1 MTHQTLDPA
10 DLRARLLRQRLR
22 GAAAPAPSDGIPRAP
37 RGGPL
42 PLSSAQQRL
51 WVLDRLSPGST
62 TYLMTAALRLRG
74 PLAPEALRGALDA
87 LVARHEVLR
96 TRYQVVDGDPVQIVD
111 APAPVNLAEEDL
123 ARLAPADRARRLAVL
138 GTSGRRPVDLAEGPV
153 LRAVLARC
161 SAEQHVLFLT
171 VHHIAAD
178 GLSEELMVRELM
190 AHYRRSIAGE
200 EHPEPAAPT
209 LQYADFAVW
218 QRARLTEEKLRE
230 GLTHWRGRLAGLTP
244 LELPTDRP
252 RPAVRDES
260 GAVAPFTVP
269 ADVAGRLSRLARER
283 GATPFMAA
291 LAAFQV
297 LLGRYSGST
306 DIAVGTPVSGRDRT
320 ETQNM
325 LGLFLNTLVL
335 RTDLSGA
342 PGFGEVLDRVREGSL
357 DDYGHQEVPFER
369 LVDALAPERDPS
381 RTPLFGAMFLW
392 EGADGESP
400 EANAGGAETLV
411 VERLAVGETTAKFD
425 LTLGVTEQPDGSL
438 SGGLNYA
445 TALFDAATAARM
457 ADHFVRLLTAAVAE
471 PDVPVAELELMSPAE
486 LEQVVHRWNDTAVP
500 FPTGTLHGLFEAQ
513 AAATP
518 DAVAVADEDGT
529 LGYAELDRRAEA
541 VADALRARGAGPG
554 TVTGVCLERS
564 RGLLV
569 ALLGVLKAGSAYLPL
584 EPDLPAERR
593 RYMLSD
599 SGARVVLTDTGAG
612 PDGVPEDVAVVPLA
626 RGGMVPDGAP
636 ALPGGSSGPD
646 DAAYVIYT
654 SGSTGRPKGVLV
666 EHRAIVNR
674 LHWMQREFGLDAT
687 DRVLQKTPM
696 GFDVSV
702 WEFFWPVITGA
713 TLVMARPGGHRDPA
727 YLARTIAEQ
736 SITTL
741 HFVPSMLRAFLA
753 GSVPALPSVR
763 RIVCSGEALPGDL
776 VTASAERLGIA
787 PHNLYG
793 PTEAA
798 VDVTHAPCVPGQRVT
813 IGRPIA
819 NTRTY
824 IVDAALR
831 PVPVGIPGE
840 LLLGG
845 VQLARGYPG
854 RPALTADRFVPDPF
868 GGEPG
873 GRLYRTGDLARHLPD
888 GSIDYLGRMDHQVK
902 IRGQR
907 IELGEIEA
915 VLHEHPSVTAAAVTV
930 HDGRLVAHLVGHPAT
945 GSPEAGAPDPGAVR
959 TWLRER
965 LPDAMVPGDWTVLD
979 ALPLT
984 ASGKTDRKA
993 LPSPDRSRESRD
1005 GEYTAP
1011 RTPVERTIAEELA
1024 AALDLDRVGVHDR
1037 FFDLGGDSIRAIRA
1051 VGALTAR
1058 GLALSVQHLFTHP
1071 TVAQLATVA
1080 TGTSGNGRGH
1090 ELVAPFTQ
1098 LDPADLERLPDGLAD
1113 AYPLG
1118 EVQAGMVYELLADPD
1133 ANTYQNVSSFHFTDD
1148 GPFDLP
1154 ALREAIRR
1162 LVDRHEILRTSFRLS
1177 GFSGPLQLVHDK
1189 AEAEV
1194 GFTDLRE
1201 LDRAG
1206 QRAAVAEFRAAEQRV
1221 PFDLERAPL
1230 LRYHVHRTGER
1241 TWTLTHTE
1249 CHAILDG
1256 WSHHSVIQE
1265 IRADYGRI
1273 REDADCAVTPP
1284 PRARYADFIAL
1295 ERQASQSSGDREFWQ
1310 SRIDAFPRLE
1320 LPAPT
1325 APTESGGP
1333 AHEVRVSWAGLD
1345 PELRALAART
1355 GTSLKTVLYTAHLKL
1370 LGLISGQRRFFAGAV
1385 CNGRPELPDG
1395 DEVRGMYLNTVPFAV
1410 DLETPSWEE
1419 LLRTVFAEEAAIW
1432 PHRRYPLPAM
1442 QREWGTGVP
1451 LVDVIFGYLDFHVL
1465 DQSGS
1470 APEAVT
1476 DSSPNE
1482 FTFDVW
1488 TFPGELRMTCRPG
1501 WADRARLETMAAT
1514 FVEVLRTMA
1523 ERPESS
1529 PASFRAVGLAQGAS
1543 GPVPRRL
1550 PPEVTLPELI
1560 GRGADPGAVALVD
1573 RESTVTYGELE
1584 ERANRFAHLLRAR
1597 GVRAEDP
1604 VAVCLERGAETAVAL
1619 LGVVKAGGCYVP
1631 VDPEYPE
1638 ERIGYLLSDS
1648 GARLLVT
1655 RSDLADRLPGD
1666 VPTVLLDT
1674 VRDELEAQPPTAP
1687 DAGISADNTAYVIYT
1702 SGSTGR
1708 PKGVQVTHRNVVRLV
1723 HDENHAEIGPQDTV
1737 LVVSPLAFDAS
1748 TFELWGTLANG
1759 GRLAFAPPG
1768 TPTTAGIAEVLREH
1782 GVTVA
1787 FLTTSLFHLM
1797 VESCPDTLT
1806 GLRTLLTG
1814 GDVLSAS
1821 RVRAALGHGL
1831 RVSNMYG
1838 PTECTTFATGQ
1849 HALTLEQ
1856 TDRPIPIG
1864 PPIAHTTAL
1873 VTDED
1878 LHPVP
1883 YGVAGELLL
1892 GGPGVARGY
1901 LGRPE
1906 LTADRF
1912 VPDPTGTWPG
1922 GRLYRTGD
1930 LVRQDPDGVLHFLGR
1945 RDHQVKVRGHRI
1957 ELGEVE
1963 AGLSGLPGV
1972 HEAAAAVRPG
1982 PDGDKQLVGYIVPA
1996 EHGGFDPALLRS
2008 ALRAKV
2014 PGFLVPS
2021 AWVRLDE
2028 LPLNANGKL
2037 DRAALPAPGG
2047 ATGGEVVAPRTA
2059 AERALAEVW
2068 AEVLNLEQVGIHDDF
2083 FLLGGHSLL
2092 ILRAIAL
2099 LRERHGL
2106 ELTVRAFVEHHT
2118 LDAIAAAAERGD
2130 YGDTSRTAL
2139 MWLRAEGDRAPLF
2152 CVHPGGGS
2160 AHWYQRLLP
2169 HLAPDLPV
2177 AALEW
2182 PGLQSGPG
2190 LPVPTAAEMAQRY
2203 VAEIRAARPHG
2214 PYRLLGWCG
2223 GSGITAE
2230 MADRLRADGEEVTFV
2245 LLDPGLDSH
2254 ERQGLWE
2261 EFRLIESCTA
2271 KLEELAAA
2279 GPEEDTGALREEI
2292 LKLLDHLV
2300 DDADPETGIVLP
2312 ERNGA
2317 GVWLPSARIWRE
2329 VMEMTLTYRHHH
2341 VPGTLNLIISD
2352 ELARGEHE
2360 VALGQSYEEY
2370 LSRWRELN
2378 SGVEVHRVPGD
2389 HFGVMRLPHVTSLAS
2404 TLASVLD

>member
-22 GAAAPAPSDGIPRAP
+22 GAATPAPSDGIPRAG

-74 PLAPEALRGALDA
+74 PLAPEALRGALDT
-87 LVARHEVLR
+87 LVTRHEVLR
-96 TRYQVVDGDPVQIVD
+96 TRYEVVDGDPVQIVD
-111 APAPVNLAEEDL
+111 APAPVDLVEEDL
-123 ARLAPADRARRLAVL
+123 TGLDPADRARRLAVL

-153 LRAVLARC
+153 FRAVLARC
-161 SAEQHVLFLT
+161 SAEEHALFLT

-178 GLSEELMVRELM
+178 GRSEELMVRELM
-190 AHYRRSIAGE
+190 AYYGQLSAGE
-200 EHPEPAAPT
+200 EYPEPAPPA

-218 QRARLTEEKLRE
+218 QRSRLTEERLRA
-230 GLTHWRGRLAGLTP
+230 GLAHWRGRLAGLTP

-252 RPAVRDES
+252 RPAVRDER

-269 ADVAGRLSRLARER
+269 AEVAGRLSRLARER

-297 LLGRYSGST
+297 LLGRYAGST

-320 ETQNM
+320 ETQDM
-325 LGLFLNTLVL
+325 LGLFLNTLIL

-342 PGFGEVLDRVREGSL
+342 PGFGEVLNRVREGSL

-392 EGADGESP
+392 EGADGESS

-411 VERLAVGETTAKFD
+411 VERLAVGESTAKFD
-425 LTLGVTEQPDGSL
+425 LTLSVAEQPDGSL

-445 TALFDAATAARM
+445 TALFDAATADRM
-457 ADHFVRLLTAAVAE
+457 ADHFTRLLTAAVAA

-529 LGYAELDRRAEA
+529 LGYGELDRRAEA

-612 PDGVPEDVAVVPLA
+612 PDGVPEEVAVVPLA
-626 RGGMVPDGAP
+626 RGGMLPDGAP

-727 YLARTIAEQ
+727 YLARTIAER

-753 GSVPALPSVR
+753 GPVPALPSVR
-763 RIVCSGEALPGDL
+763 RVVCSGEALPGDL
-776 VTASAERLGIA
+776 VTASVERLGIA

-831 PVPVGIPGE
+831 PVPVGVPGE

-888 GSIDYLGRMDHQVK
+888 GTIDYLGRMDHQVK

-930 HDGRLVAHLVGHPAT
+930 HDGRLVAHLVGHP
-945 GSPEAGAPDPGAVR
+945 SPEGGAPDTDAVR

-993 LPSPDRSRESRD
+993 LPAPDRSRESRA

-1011 RTPVERTIAEELA
+1011 RTPVEGTIAEELA

-1071 TVAQLATVA
+1071 TAAQLATVA
-1080 TGTSGNGRGH
+1080 TETTGTGQGP

-1177 GFSGPLQLVHDK
+1177 GFSGPLQLVHAK
-1189 AEAEV
+1189 AGAEV

-1206 QRAAVAEFRAAEQRV
+1206 QRAAIAEFRAAEQRL
-1221 PFDLERAPL
+1221 PFDLEHAPL

-1295 ERQASQSSGDREFWQ
+1295 ERQALESPGDRAFWQ
-1310 SRIDAFPRLE
+1310 SRIDGFPRLE

-1325 APTESGGP
+1325 APAEADGP

-1355 GTSLKTVLYTAHLKL
+1355 GTSLKTVLYTAHLTL

-1410 DLETPSWEE
+1410 DLEAPSWEE
-1419 LLRTVFAEEAAIW
+1419 LLRAVFAEEAAVW

-1442 QREWGTGVP
+1442 QREWGAGVP

-1501 WADRARLETMAAT
+1501 WADRARLETMAAA

-1529 PASFRAVGLAQGAS
+1529 PASFRADGLTGGAA
-1543 GPVPRRL
+1543 GAVPHPL

-1573 RESTVTYGELE
+1573 RESAVTYRQLE
-1584 ERANRFAHLLRAR
+1584 ERSNRFARLLRAR

-1604 VAVCLERGAETAVAL
+1604 VAVCLERGAETVVAL

-1655 RSDLADRLPGD
+1655 RSDLAGRLPGD

-1674 VRDELEAQPPTAP
+1674 ARDELEAQSPTAP
-1687 DAGISADNTAYVIYT
+1687 ETDISPDNTAYVIYT

-1723 HDENHAEIGPQDTV
+1723 HDENHAGTGPRDTV

-1748 TFELWGTLANG
+1748 AFELWGTLANG

-1797 VESCPDTLT
+1797 VESCPDALT

-1814 GDVLSAS
+1814 GDVLSS
-1821 RVRAALGHGL
+1821 GRVRAALGHGL

-1849 HALTLEQ
+1849 HAITLEQ

-1864 PPIAHTTAL
+1864 TPIAHTTAL

-1878 LHPVP
+1878 LVPVP

-1982 PDGDKQLVGYIVPA
+1982 PDGDKQLVGYIVPE
-1996 EHGGFDPALLRS
+1996 EHSGFDPALLRS

-2037 DRAALPAPGG
+2037 DRAALPAPDGG
-2047 ATGGEVVAPRTA
+2047 TGGEVVAPRTA

-2068 AEVLNLEQVGIHDDF
+2068 AEVLNLEQVGVHDDF

-2214 PYRLLGWCG
+2214 PYHLLGWCG

-2230 MADRLRADGEEVTFV
+2230 MTDRLRADGEEVTFL

-2271 KLEELAAA
+2271 KLEELDAA
-2279 GPEEDTGALREEI
+2279 GPEEDTGALREEV

-2329 VMEMTLTYRHHH
+2329 VMEMTLTYRHHL
-2341 VPGTLNLIISD
+2341 VPGTLHLIISD

>member
-10 DLRARLLRQRLR
+10 ALRARLLRQRLR
-22 GAAAPAPSDGIPRAP
+22 GAAATAPSDGITRAP

-42 PLSSAQQRL
+42 PLSFAQQRL
-51 WVLDRLSPGST
+51 WVLDQLSPGST
-62 TYLMTAALRLRG
+62 AYLMTAALRLSG
-74 PLAPEALRGALDA
+74 PLDTGALRGALDA

-96 TRYQVVDGDPVQIVD
+96 TRYPVIGGDPVQVID
-111 APAPVNLAEEDL
+111 APAPVDLAEEDL
-123 ARLAPADRARRLAVL
+123 TGLDPQDRAERLAAL
-138 GTSGRRPVDLAEGPV
+138 GTSGRQPVDLADGPV
-153 LRAVLARC
+153 VRAVLARC
-161 SAEQHVLFLT
+161 AAEEHTLFVT

-178 GLSEELMVRELM
+178 GWSEDLLVRELTE
-190 AHYRRSIAGE
+190 RLRQPAG
-200 EHPEPAAPT
+200 PEPSAPA

-218 QRARLTEEKLRE
+218 QRARLGEDRLED
-230 GLTHWRGRLAGLTP
+230 GLGYWRRRLAGVAP

-252 RPAVRDES
+252 RPAVRDDT

-269 ADVAGRLSRLARER
+269 AEVAARLSRLARER
-283 GATPFMAA
+283 GATPFMAT
-291 LAAFQV
+291 LAAFKV
-297 LLGRYSGST
+297 LLSRYTGST
-306 DIAVGTPVSGRDRT
+306 DIAVGTPVSGRDRA
-320 ETQNM
+320 EAQQM
-325 LGLFLNTLVL
+325 LGLFLNTLVM
-335 RTDLSGA
+335 RTDLSGD
-342 PGFGEVLDRVREGSL
+342 PGFGEVLTRLREGAL

-369 LVDALAPERDPS
+369 LVNALAPERDPS
-381 RTPLFGAMFLW
+381 RTPLFSAMFLW
-392 EGADGESP
+392 EGADGQDSRETDG
-400 EANAGGAETLV
+400 GGAGRLA
-411 VERLAVGETTAKFD
+411 VERLAVGERTAKFD
-425 LTLGVTEQPDGSL
+425 LTLSVTEQPDGSL

-457 ADHFVRLLTAAVAE
+457 AGHFTRLLDAAVADPE
-471 PDVPVAELELMSPAE
+471 APVGGLELMSGPE
-486 LEQVVHRWNDTAVP
+486 LHEVVHRWNDTAVP
-500 FPTGTLHGLFEAQ
+500 FPAGTLHGLFEAQ

-518 DAVAVADEDGT
+518 DAVAVTDEDGT
-529 LGYAELDRRAEA
+529 LGYAELNHRADA
-541 VADALRARGAGPG
+541 VAAALRARGAGPG

-584 EPDLPAERR
+584 EPELPLERR
-593 RYMLSD
+593 QYMLAD
-599 SGARVVLTDTGAG
+599 SGARILLTDTGAG
-612 PDGVPEDVAVVPLA
+612 PAGVPEDVTVLPLA
-626 RGGMVPDGAP
+626 RGGLLPDGVPGRDGAAP
-636 ALPGGSSGPD
+636 GPG

-702 WEFFWPVITGA
+702 WEFFWPVATGA
-713 TLVMARPGGHRDPA
+713 TLVMARPGGHRDPV
-727 YLARTIAEQ
+727 YLARTIAEE
-736 SITTL
+736 SVTTL

-753 GSVPALPSVR
+753 GPVPALPSLR
-763 RIVCSGEALPGDL
+763 RVVCSGEALPGDL
-776 VTASAERLGIA
+776 VTASVNRLGIA

-798 VDVTHAPCVPGQRVT
+798 VDVTSTPCVPGQRVT
-813 IGRPIA
+813 IGKPIA
-819 NTRTY
+819 NTRAY

-831 PVPVGIPGE
+831 PVPVGVPGE

-845 VQLARGYPG
+845 VQLARGYLS
-854 RPALTADRFVPDPF
+854 RAALTADRFVPDPF
-868 GGEPG
+868 GGAEG
-873 GRLYRTGDLARHLPD
+873 GRLYRTGDLARYLPD
-888 GSIDYLGRMDHQVK
+888 GSIDYLGRLDHQVK
-902 IRGQR
+902 VRGQR
-907 IELGEIEA
+907 VELGEIEE
-915 VLHEHPSVTAAAVTV
+915 VLHEHPAVAAAAVTV
-930 HDGRLVAHLVGHPAT
+930 HEQSLVAYLT
-945 GSPEAGAPDPGAVR
+945 GRPGEASPDSGAIRV
-959 TWLRER
+959 WLRER
-965 LPDAMVPGDWTVLD
+965 LPDAMVPGHWMVLD

-993 LPSPDRSRESRD
+993 LPAPDRSRDSRA

-1011 RTPVERTIAEELA
+1011 RGPVERAIAEELA
-1024 AALDLDRVGVHDR
+1024 VALDLDQVGVHDR

-1051 VGALTAR
+1051 VGALRGR
-1058 GLALSVQHLFTHP
+1058 GLELSVQHLFTHP
-1071 TVAQLATVA
+1071 TVAGLATVA
-1080 TGTSGNGRGH
+1080 TETAGTGQGH
-1090 ELVAPFTQ
+1090 QLVAPFVQ
-1098 LDPADLERLPDGLAD
+1098 LDPADRERLPDGLAD

-1118 EVQAGMVYELLADPD
+1118 EVQAGMVYELLADPE

-1148 GPFDLP
+1148 GPFSLP
-1154 ALREAIRR
+1154 ALRESIRR

-1177 GFSGPLQLVHDK
+1177 GFSAPLQLVHRQ

-1194 GFTDLRE
+1194 GFTDLRG
-1201 LDRAG
+1201 LAP
-1206 QRAAVAEFRAAEQRV
+1206 AEQRAV
-1221 PFDLERAPL
+1221 MAKFRSAEQREPFDLERAPL
-1230 LRYHVHRTGER
+1230 LRYHVHRTGEG

-1265 IRADYGRI
+1265 IRADYDRI

-1284 PRARYADFIAL
+1284 PQARYADFIAL
-1295 ERQASQSSGDREFWQ
+1295 ERQALGSAEDRAFWQ
-1310 SRIDAFPRLE
+1310 GRISGFPRLE

-1325 APTESGGP
+1325 ALAESGGP

-1345 PELRALAART
+1345 PALRGLAART
-1355 GTSLKTVLYTAHLKL
+1355 GTSLKTVLYTAHLTL

-1410 DLETPSWEE
+1410 DLDASSWEE
-1419 LLRTVFAEEAAIW
+1419 LLRAVFAEEAAVW

-1442 QREWGTGVP
+1442 QREWGTGIP
-1451 LVDVIFGYLDFHVL
+1451 LVDVVFGYLDFHVL

-1501 WADRARLETMAAT
+1501 WAGRDRLEAMATA
-1514 FVEVLRTMA
+1514 FVQVLRAMA
-1523 ERPESS
+1523 ERPESAPGAFS
-1529 PASFRAVGLAQGAS
+1529 AAGLARPTVA
-1543 GPVPRRL
+1543 PAHVPP
-1550 PPEVTLPELI
+1550 PPEVTLPELVA
-1560 GRGADPGAVALVD
+1560 RHSRPGDVALID
-1573 RESTVTYGELE
+1573 GDSTVTYGELE
-1584 ERANRFAHLLRAR
+1584 ARANQFAHLLRAR

-1604 VAVCLERGAETAVAL
+1604 VAVCLERGPETVIAL

-1638 ERIGYLLSDS
+1638 ERIGYMLADS
-1648 GARLLVT
+1648 GAGLLVT
-1655 RSDLADRLPGD
+1655 RAALADRLSGLLTGGIR
-1666 VPTVLLDT
+1666 TVLLDAG
-1674 VRDELEAQPPTAP
+1674 RGELETHPHTAP
-1687 DAGISADNTAYVIYT
+1687 EAGTSPDNTAYLIYT

-1708 PKGVQVTHRNVVRLV
+1708 PKGVQITHRNVVRLV
-1723 HDENHAEIGPQDTV
+1723 HGENHAGIGPRDTV

-1748 TFELWGTLANG
+1748 AFELWGTLANG

-1768 TPTTAGIAEVLREH
+1768 TPTTAGIAEVLRERR
-1782 GVTVA
+1782 VTVA

-1797 VESCPDTLT
+1797 VESCPEALT
-1806 GLRTLLTG
+1806 GLRALLAG
-1814 GDVLSAS
+1814 GDVLSPD
-1821 RVRAALGHGL
+1821 RVRTALGHGL

-1849 HALTLEQ
+1849 HALTVEQ
-1856 TDRPIPIG
+1856 TDRPLPIG
-1864 PPIAHTTAL
+1864 TPIAHTTAL

-1878 LHPVP
+1878 LNPVP
-1883 YGVAGELLL
+1883 YGVTGELLL

-1901 LGRPE
+1901 LGRPD

-1912 VPDPTGTWPG
+1912 VPDPTGARPG

-1963 AGLSGLPGV
+1963 AGLNRLPGV

-1982 PDGDKQLVGYIVPA
+1982 PDGDKQLVGYVVPA
-1996 EHGGFDPALLRS
+1996 EHTAFDPS
-2008 ALRAKV
+2008 ALRTALRQRV

-2037 DRAALPAPGG
+2037 ERTALPEPGG
-2047 ATGGEVVAPRTA
+2047 VDTGGETVAPRTA
-2059 AERALAEVW
+2059 AERAMAEVW
-2068 AEVLNLEQVGIHDDF
+2068 AEVLNLEQVGAHDDF

-2118 LDAIAAAAERGD
+2118 LDAVAAAAERGET
-2130 YGDTSRTAL
+2130 GDASRSAL
-2139 MWLRAEGDRAPLF
+2139 MWLRKEGGQAPLF

-2160 AHWYQRLLP
+2160 AHWYQRLVP
-2169 HLAPDLPV
+2169 HVAEDLPV

-2190 LPVPTAAEMAQRY
+2190 RPVPTASEMAQRY
-2203 VAEIRAARPHG
+2203 VTEIRRARPHG

-2230 MADRLRADGEEVTFV
+2230 MADRLRADGEEVTFI

-2279 GPEEDTGALREEI
+2279 GPEEDTGALRDEI
-2292 LKLLDHLV
+2292 LRLLNHLV

-2329 VMEMTLTYRHHH
+2329 VMEMTLTYRHRYF
-2341 VPGTLNLIISD
+2341 PGTLHLIISD

-2360 VALGQSYEEY
+2360 VALGQTYEEY
-2370 LSRWRELN
+2370 LNRWRELN
-2378 SGVEVHRVPGD
+2378 ADVEAHRVPGD
-2389 HFGVMRLPHVTSLAS
+2389 HFGVMRLPHVTSLAA
-2404 TLASVLD
+2404 TLAELLD